1 MLFNLQAAKTFTD
14 FLLQLLNLSMPY
26 YIGACLTAHQSNL
39 QPLLVASTTF
49 VLLPSAMTPTHL
61 TSVCHLSS
69 SSSKTDQDWGLV
81 IPTET

>member
-49 VLLPSAMTPTHL
+49 CSLTQCHDTH
-61 TSVCHLSS
+61 TSDAC
-69 SSSKTDQDWGLV
+69 V
-81 IPTET
+81 ICPHPHQRRIRTGAW